1 MNLQAML
8 ILIDKAMLIEIDA
21 T

>member
-1 MNLQAML
+1 ML
-8 ILIDKAMLIEIDA
+8 IQIDKAMLIEIDA